1 MTIKATPTATKAM
14 DVMETEMVHRADR
27 IVVAITSTVAATV
40 IKVATTVAATI
51 KTTMVVQSAAVP
63 GTQTRTGKT
72 IAPINEAVTATED
85 TTRTALS

>member
-40 IKVATTVAATI
+40 IKVATPVAATI

-72 IAPINEAVTATED
+72 IAPINEAVTATGD
-85 TTRTALS
+85 TIRTALS